1 MPDRYG
7 STQREALCR
16 AGRRL
21 RRGCRLAIVL
31 IAVACA
37 ACSSLRKDF
46 VRQPSQALPPAYDTP
61 SARYVQREVEQH
73 GDLSGFRLLTRSTNA
88 LMSRIAL
95 IDQAQHSIDLQYYI
109 FHNDDTGRLVAQRLL
124 AAADRGVRVRLLLDD
139 IGVEEEHVFDALDAA
154 PNLQVRLFNPFRTS
168 HPSLPSRLAQF
179 VIEGQRLNRRMHNK
193 SFIVD
198 NVVAIVGGRNIGDA
212 YFDASRETNFSDL
225 DVIAI
230 GKVVRQ
236 ASQAF
241 DEYWNSDAAYPVKA
255 FRDRHVT
262 AEKLTAL
269 RAQLKAHA
277 RAFAETDYAQAIL
290 GELPNGPTA
299 DRRGQWFWGA
309 GELVA
314 DQPEKIEVDH
324 DVPSF
329 RIGPQVKAIMDA
341 AQQQLLLISPYF
353 IPGDSGVEYLGGI
366 ARRGVDVEAL
376 TNSLAAT
383 DEPATYAAYSR
394 YRRALLAGGVKL
406 FELRPAGGPQPATS
420 YGQSSGICL
429 HAKAVVADRRYVFIG
444 SMNMDERSKLL
455 NTEMGVIVDSP
466 PLAAAVADFF
476 ASATAPASAFAL
488 RLSGSAEDRR
498 RKVQWISTDADGK
511 EVVSDTPPGA
521 TAGRRVEATFMRM
534 LPIESLL

>member
-1 MPDRYG
+1 
-7 STQREALCR
+7 
-16 AGRRL
+16 
-21 RRGCRLAIVL
+21 
-31 IAVACA
+31 
-37 ACSSLRKDF
+37 
-46 VRQPSQALPPAYDTP
+46 
-61 SARYVQREVEQH
+61 
-73 GDLSGFRLLTRSTNA
+73 
-88 LMSRIAL
+88 
-95 IDQAQHSIDLQYYI
+95 
-109 FHNDDTGRLVAQRLL
+109 
-124 AAADRGVRVRLLLDD
+124 
-139 IGVEEEHVFDALDAA
+139 
-154 PNLQVRLFNPFRTS
+154 
-168 HPSLPSRLAQF
+168 
-179 VIEGQRLNRRMHNK
+179 MHNK

-353 IPGDSGVEYLGGI
+353 IPGESGVEYLGGI
-366 ARRGVDVEAL
+366 AGRGVDVEAV

-383 DEPATYAAYSR
+383 DE
-394 YRRALLAGGVKL
+394 
-406 FELRPAGGPQPATS
+406 PATS

-511 EVVSDTPPGA
+511 QVVSDTPPGA
-521 TAGRRVEATFMRM
+521 TAGRRVEATLMRM

>member
-1 MPDRYG
+1 
-7 STQREALCR
+7 
-16 AGRRL
+16 
-21 RRGCRLAIVL
+21 
-31 IAVACA
+31 
-37 ACSSLRKDF
+37 
-46 VRQPSQALPPAYDTP
+46 
-61 SARYVQREVEQH
+61 
-73 GDLSGFRLLTRSTNA
+73 
-88 LMSRIAL
+88 
-95 IDQAQHSIDLQYYI
+95 
-109 FHNDDTGRLVAQRLL
+109 
-124 AAADRGVRVRLLLDD
+124 
-139 IGVEEEHVFDALDAA
+139 
-154 PNLQVRLFNPFRTS
+154 
-168 HPSLPSRLAQF
+168 
-179 VIEGQRLNRRMHNK
+179 
-193 SFIVD
+193 
-198 NVVAIVGGRNIGDA
+198 
-212 YFDASRETNFSDL
+212 
-225 DVIAI
+225 VIAI

-314 DQPEKIEVDH
+314 DQPEKIQVDH

-366 ARRGVDVEAL
+366 AGRGVDVEAV

-394 YRRALLAGGVKL
+394 YRPALLARGVKL
-406 FELRPAGGPQPATS
+406 FELRPAGGPQPASS

-429 HAKAVVADRRYVFIG
+429 HAMAVVADRRYVFIG

-466 PLAAAVADFF
+466 PLAEAVADFF

-488 RLSGSAEDRR
+488 RLSGSAEDHQ
-498 RKVQWISTDADGK
+498 RKVEWISTGADGK
-511 EVVSDTPPGA
+511 EVVSEEPPGA
-521 TAGRRVEATFMRM
+521 TTGRRIESTFMRM